1 MALSFV
7 MEYTILFWMIPF
19 NHWGT
24 FNASSSPSVLGMC
37 LGSPALSID
46 LSCREALMFP
56 EQKTPNLSIYPKYQ
70 LLCYSV
76 FMAALLLSVFLVIAV
91 VNDNFRR
98 DSIYWSYSFD
108 SVYTLSQ
115 VKNEKFK
122 MQRAKKVRNS
132 QHPLVFFRVCG
143 LLSATK
149 ALHYSIWIQ
158 NM

>member
-1 MALSFV
+1 MTLSFV

-46 LSCREALMFP
+46 LSDREALMFP

-76 FMAALLLSVFLVIAV
+76 FIAALLLIKMCLL
-91 VNDNFRR
+91 
-98 DSIYWSYSFD
+98 WSQLSMTILEGTQFID
-108 SVYTLSQ
+108 HIVLTVYIWSQ

-122 MQRAKKVRNS
+122 KQRAKKVRNS
-132 QHPLVFFRVCG
+132 QHPLVCG